1 MESSALAN
9 SAKLYWNLKMSY
21 DVPRRIGLHSI
32 GIDKDALK
40 SIMASYFES
49 INILGN

>member
-1 MESSALAN
+1 
-9 SAKLYWNLKMSY
+9 MSY
-21 DVPRRIGLHSI
+21 DALRRIGLHSI

-40 SIMASYFES
+40 SIMVSYYES